1 MIDAEESATAPAH
14 HSTSRTSATSTVASS
29 HTDAVIEV
37 LRSIRCPVLV
47 LGIDSDVLYPL
58 YEQRF
63 MAQHLSGR
71 EDAGGGDY
79 LSNTSGGDA
88 TSSTN
93 ASSVN
98 PSGFHGGALGIIHS
112 ENGHDGF
119 LLEQV
124 GI

>member
-1 MIDAEESATAPAH
+1 MIDAEEGATAPAH

-47 LGIDSDVLYPL
+47 LGIDSDMLYPL

-71 EDAGGGDY
+71 EDAGD
-79 LSNTSGGDA
+79 GDA
-88 TSSTN
+88 TASTN
-93 ASSVN
+93 TSSVN
-98 PSGFHGGALGIIHS
+98 PSGVHGSALGVIHS
-112 ENGHDGF
+112 KNGHDGF